1 MQRGSFVGTE
11 LLSFSPDKIRS
22 KMAEGAS
29 KPLLDD
35 DGEERHNHGAA
46 GTQDSEREL
55 MKLVRG

>member
-1 MQRGSFVGTE
+1 MA
-11 LLSFSPDKIRS
+11 
-22 KMAEGAS
+22 AEGVK

-55 MKLVRG
+55 ARLVRVCATPAGRAES